1 MSHYTIGE
9 LAKQSEVTIRTL
21 QYYDRK
27 GLLIANRQTD
37 SNRRFYTDE
46 HLKQL
51 ELILVLKQLGCT
63 LDEIKILLDE
73 DTNMKTLKTLLS
85 IKKDDLHSKIEMN
98 THTLNKIKKVET
110 YISEQ
115 SHSPIHHLTDIDHIM
130 RQEHKMKHFRK
141 KVWISAGILGIIQYS
156 GILLSLM
163 KNSMKPFVVLLPF
176 LILYV
181 MALTVLYF
189 KKVLYLCPNCQHT
202 FKPTL
207 GAFVKA
213 KHTPKTRQL
222 TCPNC
227 HQTHYCIEVYQNES

>member
-46 HLKQL
+46 HLEQL

-85 IKKDDLHSKIEMN
+85 IRKDDLHSKIEMN

-141 KVWISAGILGIIQYS
+141 KGLDKCRYFRN
-156 GILLSLM
+156 
-163 KNSMKPFVVLLPF
+163 NS
-176 LILYV
+176 I
-181 MALTVLYF
+181 
-189 KKVLYLCPNCQHT
+189 
-202 FKPTL
+202 
-207 GAFVKA
+207 
-213 KHTPKTRQL
+213 
-222 TCPNC
+222 
-227 HQTHYCIEVYQNES
+227 